1 MTAIKEKPIIMQGES
16 VRAILDDR
24 KTQARWVI
32 KLPPAPMRLGVWE
45 PTTFG
50 GKGGGRTSKGEEI
63 AEQVAIWHTRTGK
76 TIAAPYEVGQ
86 KLWVREAW
94 HTHTNRNKYK
104 PRDLPVNSKI
114 YYSCEM
120 PEKKTSYIGKYRNAL
135 FMPRWASR
143 ITLEVTAV
151 RAENLVTL
159 SYNDAI
165 KEGFDSIKSFKAYWD
180 KINKKRGFSWQSRPW
195 VWIYEFKRSE

>member
-1 MTAIKEKPIIMQGES
+1 MTAIKEKPILFTGEM
-16 VRAILDDR
+16 VRALLDGKKSQTR
-24 KTQARWVI
+24 RVI
-32 KLPPAPMRLGVWE
+32 KPQPNE
-45 PTTFG
+45 G
-50 GKGGGRTSKGEEI
+50 GLRYCDI
-63 AEQVAIWHTRTGK
+63 ATEWLDENDYEYK
-76 TIAAPYEVGQ
+76 CPYEVGTR
-86 KLWVREAW
+86 LWVREAW
-94 HTHTNRNKYK
+94 HALDVCNKFK
-104 PRDLPVNSKI
+104 PRELAVETNI
-114 YYSCEM
+114 FYSCDK
-120 PEKKTSYIGKYRNAL
+120 PQYNTTNLGKYRHAR

-143 ITLEVTAV
+143 ITLEVTDV